1 MHERPHMNRGRI
13 AAIAAAIALA
23 CIVVL
28 ALQIKDRWQSPEIK
42 SVERAEHA
50 TTGEVARIAGAR
62 LLPTD
67 PKLSVEPEPDGP
79 KQAQPAN
86 PN

>member
-1 MHERPHMNRGRI
+1 MHERPHIKRGPI
-13 AAIAAAIALA
+13 AAIAAAIAIA

-28 ALQIKDRWQSPEIK
+28 ILEIRDRWEPPEIK
-42 SVERAEHA
+42 SADQAENA
-50 TTGEVARIAGAR
+50 TTRQAARVAGAKV
-62 LLPTD
+62 LPTD
-67 PKLSVEPEPDGP
+67 PKLSVEPTQAGP